1 MNSYSRDLR
10 ERVLKACQDQTA
22 TQAQIGATFG
32 ISVST
37 IQDWLKRFEETGDVE
52 PLPRGREQPLIRD
65 DQAQAVQAVVDQLPE
80 ATLAEYCDAWEQAT
94 GQRVSAPTMCRALQR
109 FDRPR
114 KKKTIAAV
122 ERDEV
127 AREAWRELVETLPVA
142 RVTVFDESGTQLD
155 MSSAYARAPRGERA
169 YATERRNTG
178 HNMTLLVGITLA
190 GMTAPFVVEGSVTT
204 AVMETYVQQV
214 LLPTLQAGDIVILD
228 NLSVHHTPSVTQ
240 LFTDHGCQL
249 LFLPAYSPDFSP
261 IENAFA
267 KMKGVLRRLRAQTVD
282 TLINAIAQA
291 VDTITPQN
299 ARGYFT
305 HAGFSNLNS
314 RRAST

>member
-1 MNSYSRDLR
+1 MI
-10 ERVLKACQDQTA
+10 KACQEQTA
-22 TQAQIGATFG
+22 TQAAIGVTFG

-37 IQDWLKRFEETGDVE
+37 IQDWLKRFKATGAVV
-52 PLPRGREQPLIRD
+52 PLPRGHEQPLIKD

-80 ATLAEYCDAWEQAT
+80 APLAQYCDAWEQAT
-94 GQRVSAPTMCRALQR
+94 GQRVSTPTMCRALQR

-114 KKKTIAAV
+114 KKKTVAAA

-127 AREAWRELVETLPVA
+127 ARDAWRELAETLPVE

-178 HNMTLLVGITLA
+178 HKMTLLVGMTLA

-214 LLPTLQAGDIVILD
+214 LLPTLQPGDIVILD
-228 NLSVHHTPSVTQ
+228 NLSVHHTPSVTR
-240 LFTDHGCQL
+240 LFTEYGCRG

-261 IENAFA
+261 IENAFS

-282 TLINAIAQA
+282 TLITAIAQA
-291 VDTITPQN
+291 LDTITPQN
-299 ARGYFT
+299 ASSYFA
-305 HAGFSNLNS
+305 HAGFLNGN
-314 RRAST
+314 